1 MTSYKGLWILLII
14 SIIKWKHKFI
24 FLNKTLWFWFWE
36 FRCRKAKHSRQAGIN
51 ITVIQ
56 LYLNLTLFY
65 KADSPKSYC
74 TCNAP
79 LAFPPRISAKLSFFL
94 LFLSALGQ
102 ITPCINST
110 SCQMTSMLT
119 LIQEH
124 TRMDAGSYNQNFY
137 KYICGIHLF
146 NFQTVKG

>member
-24 FLNKTLWFWFWE
+24 FLNKTLWFWE
-36 FRCRKAKHSRQAGIN
+36 FRCRKAKHSRQAGYH

-65 KADSPKSYC
+65 KADSPKSYSRY
-74 TCNAP
+74 NAP

-102 ITPCINST
+102 IAPCINST
-110 SCQMTSMLT
+110 SCQMTSMLALT
-119 LIQEH
+119 LEH
-124 TRMDAGSYNQNFY
+124 TRMDAGSYNQSFY
-137 KYICGIHLF
+137 
-146 NFQTVKG
+146 